1 MKLLGHPLV
10 GASWEGFV
18 IENIFVQLPDHWQF
32 SYYRSTAK
40 AEIDL
45 ILEGP
50 HKQVLAIEIKRS
62 SAPKL
67 SKGFYY
73 ACEEI
78 NATGKYVIYPG
89 KEAFPLRNG
98 VEAINLESFL
108 HRNH

>member
-18 IENIFVQLPDHWQF
+18 IENIFVQLSDHWQF
-32 SYYRSTAK
+32 SYFRSTAK

-62 SAPKL
+62 SARNYPKVFTMPVKIL
-67 SKGFYY
+67 MLPANMLFTP
-73 ACEEI
+73 E
-78 NATGKYVIYPG
+78 
-89 KEAFPLRNG
+89 RN
-98 VEAINLESFL
+98 LF
-108 HRNH
+108 H